1 MILIKTFRNPA
12 KTFGKFLAETSAGQ
26 IPDGAFLAAKKIIT
40 DSIGVIIGGMAE
52 PDIQA
57 MVLAL
62 GVDGKGDIP
71 ILGTDIKTSKELA
84 SLIYGTAGT
93 VLEMD
98 EGHQFAKGH
107 PGMHIL
113 PALLSATHGNPV
125 SSQEFLRA
133 FILGYDVGARIGLAS
148 SLNPNMHPHGTW
160 GGIGATAA
168 LGVLEGLGAEDM
180 AEVLNI
186 ASSLTLA
193 TSRKTMLEGGT
204 VRNVYTGYAN
214 QMAHLCLTLFKS
226 GFNGEEDGIGSVFGD
241 VVSNHFDHD
250 LAFDAL
256 GERFE
261 VCRNYFKLHA
271 CCRYNHAALDGLL
284 HLMATHPE
292 LRNLN
297 TIASIDVES
306 YNLAAELSDP
316 KPRNVLA
323 SKFSIPFAIATTLYH
338 QSSDVLSFT
347 ETARQNETIQNLASK
362 VQVTENK
369 DMTAKLP
376 DLRPATVKIK
386 MADGASLETGV
397 ETNRGD
403 WQDPYPEKDL
413 RDKFISLV
421 SRIYTAKDAA
431 NVFGQLMMLEKHN
444 LNDLLAALR
453 KKD

>member
-1 MILIKTFRNPA
+1 
-12 KTFGKFLAETSAGQ
+12 
-26 IPDGAFLAAKKIIT
+26 
-40 DSIGVIIGGMAE
+40 
-52 PDIQA
+52 
-57 MVLAL
+57 
-62 GVDGKGDIP
+62 
-71 ILGTDIKTSKELA
+71 
-84 SLIYGTAGT
+84 
-93 VLEMD
+93 
-98 EGHQFAKGH
+98 
-107 PGMHIL
+107 
-113 PALLSATHGNPV
+113 
-125 SSQEFLRA
+125 
-133 FILGYDVGARIGLAS
+133 
-148 SLNPNMHPHGTW
+148 
-160 GGIGATAA
+160 
-168 LGVLEGLGAEDM
+168 
-180 AEVLNI
+180 
-186 ASSLTLA
+186 
-193 TSRKTMLEGGT
+193 
-204 VRNVYTGYAN
+204 
-214 QMAHLCLTLFKS
+214 
-226 GFNGEEDGIGSVFGD
+226 
-241 VVSNHFDHD
+241 
-250 LAFDAL
+250 
-256 GERFE
+256 
-261 VCRNYFKLHA
+261 
-271 CCRYNHAALDGLL
+271 
-284 HLMATHPE
+284 MATHPE

-347 ETARQNETIQNLASK
+347 ETARQSETIQNLASK